1 MARKRRKQLS
11 VGRILALK
19 PGQIEKM
26 TSKELRK
33 ITTFL
38 NSAANKRLK
47 RAAQLGT
54 ESEVLRKAQEGGRF
68 KTTRITPKM
77 EKEMGEAQ
85 ARSIAYSEF
94 MRVREF
100 LKKET
105 SSTRG
110 VKKTQKKIIRK
121 FKQKVKKLGID
132 LDKKDEGMISVDPY
146 TLSAHISEKDLN
158 DLVWTQVDK
167 LGETKALTKQDRYR
181 AAGEAYE
188 VLMGELKTKDELF
201 THLQDWADQQ
211 YIADVEKQVEYSDE
225 EIDKYFGQYMLSDT
239 D

>member
-1 MARKRRKQLS
+1 MKRKRTKQLS
-11 VGRILALK
+11 VGRILAMK
-19 PGQIEKM
+19 PDKLEKF
-26 TSKELRK
+26 SAREIRK
-33 ITTFL
+33 LTTFL
-38 NSAANKRLK
+38 NSAANKRVK

-54 ESEVLRKAQEGGRF
+54 ESEVLRKAAEGGRF
-68 KTTRITPKM
+68 KTTRIGKNVP
-77 EKEMGEAQ
+77 ESEA
-85 ARSIAYSEF
+85 RPIAYAEF

-110 VKKTQKKIIRK
+110 IKKTQKKIIRK

-132 LDKKDEGMISVDPY
+132 LDKKDEGMISIDPH
-146 TLSAHISEKDLN
+146 TLSVQISEKDLN

-201 THLQDWADQQ
+201 THLQDWADEQ
-211 YIADVEKQVEYSDE
+211 YIADIEKQVEYSDE
-225 EIDKYFGQYMLSDT
+225 EIDKYFGQYLLNDT

>member
-26 TSKELRK
+26 SSKELRK

-132 LDKKDEGMISVDPY
+132 LDKKDEGVISVDPY
-146 TLSAHISEKDLN
+146 TLSTQISEKDLN

-211 YIADVEKQVEYSDE
+211 YIADVEQQVEYSDE